1 MRLTLVRI
9 TVAAGM
15 AVGLLLSPKL
25 WHTDRHYPTVPVWD
39 GLPDVPAAGGYLV
52 FGAMLA
58 LLALVAVRPRA
69 RWPVLVF
76 VAVAAGWSLWDQTRW
91 QPWFYQYLAL
101 LAAVSA
107 ACRYD
112 PASEGTALN
121 VCRLV
126 VAATYFW
133 SGVEKLNV
141 SFATDIFPWLMGP
154 ALRLLPDGLAGW
166 AEGQGW
172 AVAVVEAGLGAA
184 LLVPRLR
191 AAAVAGVLVMHA
203 TLLVCLGPTGHD
215 WNSVVWPWNLAL
227 AVLDVLLFAD
237 TRGVT
242 ARHILWPPGSPLARV
257 SLLLFGVMPAFSLV
271 GWWDPYLSAAL
282 YSGNTPQ
289 ARLTLTDAAAAALPA
304 GVREKHLSD
313 GELDLPGWAM
323 DELNVP
329 GYPARRV
336 FRGVARRLGGP
347 PDVTLTTLDRPNWRT
362 GERQEIAERPDGGG

>member
-1 MRLTLVRI
+1 M
-9 TVAAGM
+9 AA
-15 AVGLLLSPKL
+15 GLLLSPKL
-25 WHTDRHYPTVPVWD
+25 WLTDRHYPTVPVWA
-39 GLPDVPAAGGYLV
+39 GLPDVPAAGGDLV
-52 FGAMLA
+52 LGALLA
-58 LLALVAVRPRA
+58 LLALVAVLPRA
-69 RWPVLVF
+69 RWPALAF

-101 LAAVSA
+101 LAAVGTA
-107 ACRYD
+107 RRDD
-112 PASEGTALN
+112 PASEATALN

-133 SGVEKLNV
+133 SGVQKLNV
-141 SFATDIFPWLMGP
+141 SFATEMFPWLMSP
-154 ALRLLPDGLAGW
+154 ALRLLPDGLAAWVG
-166 AEGQGW
+166 EQGW
-172 AVAVVEAGLGAA
+172 VAAAVEAGFGAA

-191 AAAVAGVLVMHA
+191 VAAVPGVLAMHA
-203 TLLVCLGPTGHD
+203 TLLFCLGPAGHD

-227 AVLDVLLFAD
+227 AVLAVLLFAD
-237 TRGVT
+237 TRAVA
-242 ARHILWPPGSPLARV
+242 ARHIVWPPGSPLARV
-257 SLLLFGVMPAFSLV
+257 VLLLFGVLPAFSLN

-289 ARLTLTDAAAAALPA
+289 TRLTLTDAAAAALPA

-347 PDVTLTTLDRPNWRT
+347 PGVRLTTMDRPGWRT
-362 GERQEIAERPDGGG
+362 GEREEIAERLDDGG